1 MRARR
6 VTRRM
11 SVFVGIAALL
21 VTAGCGNQSVESA
34 PIVADGQVRLFGT
47 DGNMSDSFGDTL
59 KEEPGVLAGMKG
71 TTPLNPLS
79 EDFKRRMRSIDP
91 AMTDFTYSAEAYD
104 AVVIEALA
112 AESARAFD
120 GASIARYV
128 NSVTVGGTTC
138 ESVGACLDGLR
149 AGRDIQYRGVS
160 LKRSGFTDAG
170 EPSTTSYGTL
180 NFGRN
185 NHIDPAKTEYVGAG
199 DESEETK
206 APQPPMPG
214 RGGAKPPGQLK
225 IGGLLP
231 HSGVI
236 AYQGPPIT
244 AAIKLAINEVN
255 EAGGVLGS
263 PVLFIDGD
271 DGGSADVASAT
282 VDVLVSKGVQAI
294 VGPCCSGVSLKVL
307 PKIVQ
312 NNIVMISMSA
322 TSDALT
328 KADDK
333 GLFFRTSPPDKLQAK
348 ALADIVMRDGAE
360 KIFIVA
366 RDDAYGTGLQQ
377 GVQVDLSAAGI
388 RPSSIRTAT
397 YKVKDK
403 YDQGDLN
410 AMFKPLAKQVKQFTP
425 DAVVIIGFE
434 ESGLLVRSLK
444 AEGITFRT
452 S

>member
-11 SVFVGIAALL
+11 SVLAGIAALL
-21 VTAGCGNQSVESA
+21 VTAGCGNQGASSA
-34 PIVADGQVRLFGT
+34 PTVADGEVRLFGT

-79 EDFKRRMRSIDP
+79 DDFKRRMHTIDP
-91 AMTDFTYSAEAYD
+91 ALTDFTYSAESYD

-120 GASIARYV
+120 GATIARYV
-128 NSVTVGGTTC
+128 NSVTVGGVTC
-138 ESVGACLDGLR
+138 ESVGACLQELR
-149 AGRDIQYRGVS
+149 AGHDIQYRGVS

-199 DESEETK
+199 DESQETK
-206 APQPPMPG
+206 APQPPPS
-214 RGGAKPPGQLK
+214 RGAGKVPGQLK

-231 HSGVI
+231 HSGAI
-236 AYQGPPIT
+236 AYQGPPIA
-244 AAIKLAINEVN
+244 AAIRLAINEVN

-263 PVLFIDGD
+263 PVVFIDGD
-271 DGGSADVASAT
+271 DGASADVAGAT
-282 VDVLVSKGVQAI
+282 LDVLISKGVQAI
-294 VGPCCSGVSLKVL
+294 VGPCCSGVSLKVM
-307 PKIVQ
+307 PKVVQ
-312 NNIVMISMSA
+312 NNLVMISMSA

-328 KADDK
+328 KVDDK

-360 KIFIVA
+360 RIFLVA

-377 GVQVDLSAAGI
+377 GVQADLNTAGI
-388 RPSSIRTAT
+388 RPSQIRTIT

-410 AMFKPLAKQVKQFTP
+410 AMFKPLAKQVKQFRP
-425 DAVVIIGFE
+425 DAVVIVGFE
-434 ESGLLVRSLK
+434 ESGLVVRSLK